1 MEHQI
6 LSKKEAMH
14 CHAFNVS
21 SVELRMPDSRIRQYD
36 LVDHPDSV
44 TIIPVDSN
52 GDIWFVEQY
61 RVGSQSKLIE
71 LPAGVIDEGE
81 TPLAC
86 ANREIREEIGM
97 AAQSMDYI
105 GAVYLAPGYVNEKNH
120 IFLATNL
127 VTAPLQR
134 DDDEFI
140 ATKIF
145 SARKIDTLIQNGQ
158 LIDSKSIA
166 ALHIYHLTSK

>member
-6 LSKKEAMH
+6 LSRKEAMH
-14 CHAFNVS
+14 GHAFNVS

-97 AAQSMDYI
+97 AAQAMDYI

-127 VTAPLQR
+127 VAAPLQH

-145 SARKIDTLIQNGQ
+145 AEKKIDTLIQNGQ

-166 ALHIYHLTSK
+166 ALHIYHLTFR